1 MLNQPIVEKVEEC
14 NDYLLNES
22 TVDDELP
29 LEVQERDTEDIVYAG
44 RKLSDK

>member
-1 MLNQPIVEKVEEC
+1 MLSHMYEKC

-29 LEVQERDTEDIVYAG
+29 LEAQERDTEDIVCAD
-44 RKLSDK
+44 RKLSDKR